1 MARRRSLRGHT
12 HQFRE
17 FAMLRIRKVL
27 PLVLAAGA
35 FVLAGCASTDAVTE
49 WDGLVRQPNTRLN
62 AVFLKPNAQVA
73 AYRSVMLDPVQVSF
87 DSNWDPNR
95 GTRSMSARLN
105 ADDVAAIKSDLAELF
120 REIFRDELARGGYQL
135 VDQPGPE
142 TLRVTPAIINLFIN
156 APDTSAPGRTRTYTA
171 DSGRMTLVAEL
182 RDSETGTLLARAVDT
197 QTGRNAGMWTISNR
211 VTNTADARR
220 AIGVWASA
228 LRRGLD
234 ELYGKAGS

>member
-1 MARRRSLRGHT
+1 
-12 HQFRE
+12 
-17 FAMLRIRKVL
+17 MLRIRKVL
-27 PLVLAAGA
+27 PLVLAVGA
-35 FVLAGCASTDAVTE
+35 VVLSGCASTDAVTE

-62 AVFLKPNAQVA
+62 AVFVKPDAQIV
-73 AYRSVMLDPVQVSF
+73 AYRSVMIDPVQVSF

-105 ADDVAAIKSDLAELF
+105 ADDIAAIKNDLAELF

-142 TLRVTPAIINLFIN
+142 TLRVTPAIVNLFIN
-156 APDTSAPGRTRTYTA
+156 APDVSAPGRTRTYTA
-171 DSGRMTLVAEL
+171 DSGRMTLVVEL

-197 QTGRNAGMWTISNR
+197 QTGRNAGMWTITNR

-234 ELYGKAGS
+234 ELYGRAGS

>member
-1 MARRRSLRGHT
+1 
-12 HQFRE
+12 
-17 FAMLRIRKVL
+17 MLRIRKVL

-35 FVLAGCASTDAVTE
+35 LVLAGCASTDAVTE
-49 WDGLVRQPNTRLN
+49 WDGLVRKPNTRLN
-62 AVFLKPNAQVA
+62 AVFVKPDAQIV

-105 ADDVAAIKSDLAELF
+105 SDDIAAIKNDLAELF

-156 APDTSAPGRTRTYTA
+156 APDASAPGRTRTYTA
-171 DSGRMTLVAEL
+171 DSGRMTLVVEL
-182 RDSETGTLLARAVDT
+182 RDSETNTLLARAVDT
-197 QTGRNAGMWTISNR
+197 QTGRNAGMWTITNR

-234 ELYGKAGS
+234 ELYGRAGS

>member
-1 MARRRSLRGHT
+1 
-12 HQFRE
+12 
-17 FAMLRIRKVL
+17 MLRIRKVL
-27 PLVLAAGA
+27 PLVLAVGA
-35 FVLAGCASTDAVTE
+35 VVLSGCASTDAVTE

-62 AVFLKPNAQVA
+62 AVFVKPDAQIV

-105 ADDVAAIKSDLAELF
+105 ADDIAAIKSDLAELF

-156 APDTSAPGRTRTYTA
+156 APDVSAPGRTRTYTA
-171 DSGRMTLVAEL
+171 ESGRMTLVVEL

-197 QTGRNAGMWTISNR
+197 QTGRSAGMWTITNR

-234 ELYGKAGS
+234 ELYGRSGS

>member
-1 MARRRSLRGHT
+1 MGR
-12 HQFRE
+12 F
-17 FAMLRIRKVL
+17 RKVL
-27 PLVLAAGA
+27 PLVFAMGA
-35 FVLAGCASTDAVTE
+35 VVLSGCASTDAVTE

-62 AVFLKPNAQVA
+62 AVFVKPDAQIV

-105 ADDVAAIKSDLAELF
+105 ADDVAAIKSDLADLF
-120 REIFRDELARGGYQL
+120 RQIFRDELARGGYQL

-156 APDTSAPGRTRTYTA
+156 APDTSTAGRTRTYTA
-171 DSGRMTLVAEL
+171 DSGRMTLVVEL

-197 QTGRNAGMWTISNR
+197 QTGRGAGMWTITNR

>member
-1 MARRRSLRGHT
+1 MV
-12 HQFRE
+12 
-17 FAMLRIRKVL
+17 RIRKVL
-27 PLVLAAGA
+27 TLALALGAVVLS
-35 FVLAGCASTDAVTE
+35 GCASTESVTE

-62 AVFLKPNAQVA
+62 AVFVKPDAQIV
-73 AYRSVMLDPVQVSF
+73 AYRSVMLDPLQVSF

-95 GTRSMSARLN
+95 GTRSMSARFN
-105 ADDVAAIKSDLAELF
+105 ADDIAAIKSDLSDLF
-120 REIFRDELARGGYQL
+120 RQIFRDELARGGYQL

-156 APDTSAPGRTRTYTA
+156 APDTSTAGRTRTYTA
-171 DSGRMTLVAEL
+171 DSGRMTLVVEL

-197 QTGRNAGMWTISNR
+197 QTGRNAGMWTITNR

-220 AIGVWASA
+220 AIGVWASS

-234 ELYGKAGS
+234 ELYGKSGS

>member
-1 MARRRSLRGHT
+1 MV
-12 HQFRE
+12 
-17 FAMLRIRKVL
+17 RIHKVL
-27 PLVLAAGA
+27 PLMLAMGAVVLS
-35 FVLAGCASTDAVTE
+35 GCASTDAVTE

-62 AVFLKPNAQVA
+62 AVFVKPDAQVV
-73 AYRSVMLDPVQVSF
+73 AYRSVMLEPVQVSF
-87 DSNWDPNR
+87 DGNWDPNR
-95 GTRSMSARLN
+95 GTRSASARLN
-105 ADDVAAIKSDLAELF
+105 ADDIAAIKSDLAELF

-171 DSGRMTLVAEL
+171 DSGRMTLVVEL

-197 QTGRNAGMWTISNR
+197 QTGRNAGMWTITNR

-234 ELYGKAGS
+234 ELYGRAGS

>member
-1 MARRRSLRGHT
+1 MV
-12 HQFRE
+12 
-17 FAMLRIRKVL
+17 RIRKVL
-27 PLVLAAGA
+27 PLVLAMGA
-35 FVLAGCASTDAVTE
+35 VVLSGCASTDAVTE
-49 WDGLVRQPNTRLN
+49 WDGLVRKPNTRLN
-62 AVFLKPNAQVA
+62 AVFVKPDAQIV

-105 ADDVAAIKSDLAELF
+105 ADDVAAIKSDLADLF
-120 REIFRDELARGGYQL
+120 RQIFRDELARGGYQL

-156 APDTSAPGRTRTYTA
+156 APDVSAPGRTRTYTA
-171 DSGRMTLVAEL
+171 DSGRMTLVVEL

-197 QTGRNAGMWTISNR
+197 QTGRGAGMWTITNR

>member
-1 MARRRSLRGHT
+1 
-12 HQFRE
+12 
-17 FAMLRIRKVL
+17 MLRIRKVL
-27 PLVLAAGA
+27 PLVLAVGA
-35 FVLAGCASTDAVTE
+35 VVLSGCASTDAVTE

-62 AVFLKPNAQVA
+62 AVFVKPDAQIV

-105 ADDVAAIKSDLAELF
+105 ADDIAAIKSDLAELF

-156 APDTSAPGRTRTYTA
+156 APDVSAPGRTRTYTA
-171 DSGRMTLVAEL
+171 DSGRMTLVVEL

-197 QTGRNAGMWTISNR
+197 QTGRSAGMWTITNR

-234 ELYGKAGS
+234 ELYGRAGS

>member
-1 MARRRSLRGHT
+1 M
-12 HQFRE
+12 
-17 FAMLRIRKVL
+17 RKVV
-27 PLVLAAGA
+27 PLALAFGA
-35 FVLAGCASTDAVTE
+35 LVITGCASTDAVTE

-62 AVFLKPNAQVA
+62 AVFVKPDAQIV

-95 GTRSMSARLN
+95 GARSMSARLN
-105 ADDVAAIKSDLAELF
+105 SDDIAAIKSDLADLF
-120 REIFRDELARGGYQL
+120 RQIFRDELARGGYQL

-171 DSGRMTLVAEL
+171 DSGRMTLVVEL

-197 QTGRNAGMWTISNR
+197 QTGRGAGMWTITNR

>member
-1 MARRRSLRGHT
+1 
-12 HQFRE
+12 
-17 FAMLRIRKVL
+17 MLRTRKVL
-27 PLVLAAGA
+27 PLVLAVGA
-35 FVLAGCASTDAVTE
+35 IVLAGCASTDAVTE

-95 GTRSMSARLN
+95 GTRSTSARLN
-105 ADDVAAIKSDLAELF
+105 ADDMAAIKSDLAELF
-120 REIFRDELARGGYQL
+120 REVFRDELARGGYQL
-135 VDQPGPE
+135 VDQPSPE

-182 RDSETGTLLARAVDT
+182 RDSETNTLLARAVDT
-197 QTGRNAGMWTISNR
+197 QTGRNAGMWTITNR

-234 ELYGKAGS
+234 ELYGRAGS

>member
-1 MARRRSLRGHT
+1 
-12 HQFRE
+12 
-17 FAMLRIRKVL
+17 MLRIRKVL
-27 PLVLAAGA
+27 PLVLAVGA
-35 FVLAGCASTDAVTE
+35 TILTGCASTDAVTE

-62 AVFLKPNAQVA
+62 AVFVKPDAQIV
-73 AYRSVMLDPVQVSF
+73 AYRSVMIDPVQVSF

-105 ADDVAAIKSDLAELF
+105 ADDIAVIKNDLAELF

-142 TLRVTPAIINLFIN
+142 TLRVTPAIVNLFIN

-171 DSGRMTLVAEL
+171 DSGRMTLVVEL

-197 QTGRNAGMWTISNR
+197 QTGRSAGMWTITNR

-234 ELYGKAGS
+234 ELYGRSGS

>member
-1 MARRRSLRGHT
+1 
-12 HQFRE
+12 
-17 FAMLRIRKVL
+17 MLRIRKVL

-35 FVLAGCASTDAVTE
+35 LVLAGCASTDAVTE
-49 WDGLVRQPNTRLN
+49 WDGLVRKPNTRLN
-62 AVFLKPNAQVA
+62 AVFVKPDAQIV

-87 DSNWDPNR
+87 DGNWDPNR

-105 ADDVAAIKSDLAELF
+105 SDDVAAIKSDLAELF

-171 DSGRMTLVAEL
+171 DSGRMTLVVEL
-182 RDSETGTLLARAVDT
+182 RDSETNTLLARAVDT
-197 QTGRNAGMWTISNR
+197 QTGRNAGMWTITNR

-220 AIGVWASA
+220 AIGVWSSA

-234 ELYGKAGS
+234 ELYGKTGS

>member
-1 MARRRSLRGHT
+1 M
-12 HQFRE
+12 FRT
-17 FAMLRIRKVL
+17 RKVL
-27 PLVLAAGA
+27 PLVLAVGA
-35 FVLAGCASTDAVTE
+35 LALTGCASTETVTE

-62 AVFLKPNAQVA
+62 AVFVKPDAQIV

-105 ADDVAAIKSDLAELF
+105 ADDIAAIKSDLADLF
-120 REIFRDELARGGYQL
+120 RQIFRDELARGGYQL

-156 APDTSAPGRTRTYTA
+156 APDVSAPGRTRTYTA
-171 DSGRMTLVAEL
+171 DSGRMTLVVEL

-197 QTGRNAGMWTISNR
+197 QTGRGAGMWTITNR

>member
-1 MARRRSLRGHT
+1 
-12 HQFRE
+12 
-17 FAMLRIRKVL
+17 MLRMRKVL
-27 PLVLAAGA
+27 PLVLAVGA
-35 FVLAGCASTDAVTE
+35 LALTGCASTDTVTE

-62 AVFLKPNAQVA
+62 AVFVKPDAQIV

-105 ADDVAAIKSDLAELF
+105 ADDIAAIKSDLADLF
-120 REIFRDELARGGYQL
+120 RQIFRDELARGGYQL

-156 APDTSAPGRTRTYTA
+156 APDVSAPGRTRTYTA
-171 DSGRMTLVAEL
+171 DSGRMTLVVEL

-197 QTGRNAGMWTISNR
+197 QTGRGAGMWTITNR

>member
-1 MARRRSLRGHT
+1 MPR
-12 HQFRE
+12 
-17 FAMLRIRKVL
+17 MRKFL
-27 PLVLAAGA
+27 PLVLTLGA
-35 FVLAGCASTDAVTE
+35 VVLAGCASTDAVTE

-62 AVFLKPNAQVA
+62 AVFVKPDAQVV
-73 AYRSVMLDPVQVSF
+73 AYRSVMLDPLQVSF

-95 GTRSMSARLN
+95 GSMSARLN
-105 ADDVAAIKSDLAELF
+105 ADDVAAIKNDLAELF
-120 REIFRDELARGGYQL
+120 RETFRAELARGGYQL
-135 VDQPGPE
+135 VDQAGPE
-142 TLRVTPAIINLFIN
+142 TLRVTPAVINLFIN

-171 DSGRMTLVAEL
+171 DSGRMTLVVEL

-197 QTGRNAGMWTISNR
+197 QTGRNAGMWTITNR

>member
-1 MARRRSLRGHT
+1 M
-12 HQFRE
+12 
-17 FAMLRIRKVL
+17 RKVL
-27 PLVLAAGA
+27 PLVLAVGA
-35 FVLAGCASTDAVTE
+35 VVLTGCASTDAVTE

-62 AVFLKPNAQVA
+62 AVFVKPDAQVV
-73 AYRSVMLDPVQVSF
+73 AYRSVMLDPLQVSF
-87 DSNWDPNR
+87 DGNWDPNR

-105 ADDVAAIKSDLAELF
+105 ADDVAAIKNDLSDLF

-142 TLRVTPAIINLFIN
+142 TLRVTPAIINLFIT

-171 DSGRMTLVAEL
+171 DSGRMTLVVEL

-197 QTGRNAGMWTISNR
+197 QTGRNAGMWTITNR

-234 ELYGKAGS
+234 ELYGRAGS

>member
-1 MARRRSLRGHT
+1 MV
-12 HQFRE
+12 
-17 FAMLRIRKVL
+17 RIHKVL
-27 PLVLAAGA
+27 PLMLAMGAVVLS
-35 FVLAGCASTDAVTE
+35 GCASTDAVTE

-62 AVFLKPNAQVA
+62 AVFVKPDAQVV

-87 DSNWDPNR
+87 DGNWDPNR
-95 GTRSMSARLN
+95 GTRSTWARLN
-105 ADDVAAIKSDLAELF
+105 AEDIAAIKSDLAELF

-171 DSGRMTLVAEL
+171 DSGRMTLVVEL

-197 QTGRNAGMWTISNR
+197 QTGRNAGMWTITNR

-234 ELYGKAGS
+234 ELYGRAGS

>member
-1 MARRRSLRGHT
+1 MV
-12 HQFRE
+12 
-17 FAMLRIRKVL
+17 RIHKVL
-27 PLVLAAGA
+27 PLMLAMGAVVLS
-35 FVLAGCASTDAVTE
+35 GCASTDAVTE

-62 AVFLKPNAQVA
+62 AVFVKPDAQVV
-73 AYRSVMLDPVQVSF
+73 AYRSVMPDPVQVSF
-87 DSNWDPNR
+87 DGNWDPNR
-95 GTRSMSARLN
+95 GTRSTSARLN
-105 ADDVAAIKSDLAELF
+105 ADDIAAIKSDLAELF

-171 DSGRMTLVAEL
+171 DSGRMTLVVEL

-197 QTGRNAGMWTISNR
+197 QTGRNAGMWTITNR

-234 ELYGKAGS
+234 ELYGRAGS

>member
-1 MARRRSLRGHT
+1 M
-12 HQFRE
+12 FR
-17 FAMLRIRKVL
+17 MRKVL
-27 PLVLAAGA
+27 PLMLAAGA
-35 FVLAGCASTDAVTE
+35 LVLAGCASTNSVAE

-62 AVFLKPNAQVA
+62 AVFVKPDAQIV
-73 AYRSVMLDPVQVSF
+73 AYRSVMLDPLQVSF

-95 GTRSMSARLN
+95 GTRSMSSRLN
-105 ADDVAAIKSDLAELF
+105 TDDIAAIKSDLAELF
-120 REIFRDELARGGYQL
+120 REIFRAELARGGYQL

-142 TLRVTPAIINLFIN
+142 TLRVTPAIINLFIT
-156 APDTSAPGRTRTYTA
+156 APDTSAPGRTRTYSA
-171 DSGRMTLVAEL
+171 DSGRMTLVVEL

-197 QTGRNAGMWTISNR
+197 QTGRGAGMWTITNR

-220 AIGVWASA
+220 AIGVWASS

>member
-1 MARRRSLRGHT
+1 
-12 HQFRE
+12 
-17 FAMLRIRKVL
+17 MLRMRKLL

-35 FVLAGCASTDAVTE
+35 LVLTGCASTEAVTE
-49 WDGLVRQPNTRLN
+49 WDGLVRQPNTRLH
-62 AVFLKPNAQVA
+62 AVFVKPDAQIV

-105 ADDVAAIKSDLAELF
+105 ADDIAAIKSDLSDLF
-120 REIFRDELARGGYQL
+120 RQIFRDELARGGYQL

-171 DSGRMTLVAEL
+171 DSGRMTLVVEL

-197 QTGRNAGMWTISNR
+197 QTGRGAGMWTITNR

-234 ELYGKAGS
+234 ELYGRAGS

>member
-1 MARRRSLRGHT
+1 
-12 HQFRE
+12 
-17 FAMLRIRKVL
+17 MLRIRKVL

-73 AYRSVMLDPVQVSF
+73 AYRSVMLDPLQVSF

>member
-1 MARRRSLRGHT
+1 
-12 HQFRE
+12 
-17 FAMLRIRKVL
+17 MLRIRKVL
-27 PLVLAAGA
+27 PLVLAVGA
-35 FVLAGCASTDAVTE
+35 TILTGCASTDAVTE

-62 AVFLKPNAQVA
+62 AVFVKPDAQVV

-87 DSNWDPNR
+87 DRNWDPNR
-95 GTRSMSARLN
+95 GTRSTSARLN
-105 ADDVAAIKSDLAELF
+105 ADDIASIKSDLAELF

-171 DSGRMTLVAEL
+171 DSGRMTLVVEL

-197 QTGRNAGMWTISNR
+197 QTGRNAGMWTITNR

-234 ELYGKAGS
+234 ELYGRSGS

>member
-1 MARRRSLRGHT
+1 M
-12 HQFRE
+12 FR
-17 FAMLRIRKVL
+17 MRKVL
-27 PLVLAAGA
+27 PLVLAVGA
-35 FVLAGCASTDAVTE
+35 LALTGCASTDTVTE
-49 WDGLVRQPNTRLN
+49 WDGLVRQPSTRLN
-62 AVFLKPNAQVA
+62 AVFVKPDAQIV

-105 ADDVAAIKSDLAELF
+105 ADDIAAIKSDLADLF
-120 REIFRDELARGGYQL
+120 RQIFRDELARGGYQL

-156 APDTSAPGRTRTYTA
+156 APDVSAPGRTRTYTA
-171 DSGRMTLVAEL
+171 DSGRMTLVVEL

-197 QTGRNAGMWTISNR
+197 QTGRGAGMWTITNR

>member
-1 MARRRSLRGHT
+1 MV
-12 HQFRE
+12 
-17 FAMLRIRKVL
+17 RIHKVL
-27 PLVLAAGA
+27 PLMLAMGAVVLS
-35 FVLAGCASTDAVTE
+35 GCASTDAVTE

-62 AVFLKPNAQVA
+62 AVFVKPDAQVV

-87 DSNWDPNR
+87 DGNWDPNR
-95 GTRSMSARLN
+95 GTRSTSARLN
-105 ADDVAAIKSDLAELF
+105 ADDIAAIKSDLAELF

-171 DSGRMTLVAEL
+171 DSGRMTLVVEL

-197 QTGRNAGMWTISNR
+197 QTGRNAGMWTITNR

-234 ELYGKAGS
+234 ELYGRAGS

>member
-1 MARRRSLRGHT
+1 M
-12 HQFRE
+12 
-17 FAMLRIRKVL
+17 RKVL
-27 PLVLAAGA
+27 PLVLAVGA
-35 FVLAGCASTDAVTE
+35 LALTGCASTDTVTE

-62 AVFLKPNAQVA
+62 AVFVKPDAQIV

-105 ADDVAAIKSDLAELF
+105 ADDIAAIKSDLADLF
-120 REIFRDELARGGYQL
+120 RQIFRDELARGGYQL

-156 APDTSAPGRTRTYTA
+156 APDVSAPGRTRTYTA
-171 DSGRMTLVAEL
+171 DSGRMTLVVEL

-197 QTGRNAGMWTISNR
+197 QTGRGAGMWTITNR

>member
-1 MARRRSLRGHT
+1 MV
-12 HQFRE
+12 
-17 FAMLRIRKVL
+17 RIRKVL
-27 PLVLAAGA
+27 PLMLAMGAVVLS
-35 FVLAGCASTDAVTE
+35 GCASTDAVTE

-62 AVFLKPNAQVA
+62 AVFVKPDAQVV

-87 DSNWDPNR
+87 DGNWDPNR
-95 GTRSMSARLN
+95 GTRSTSARLN
-105 ADDVAAIKSDLAELF
+105 ADDIAAIKSDLAELF

-171 DSGRMTLVAEL
+171 DSGRMTLVVEL

-197 QTGRNAGMWTISNR
+197 QTGRNAGMWTITNR

-234 ELYGKAGS
+234 ELYGRSGS

>member
-1 MARRRSLRGHT
+1 MVR
-12 HQFRE
+12 F
-17 FAMLRIRKVL
+17 RKVL
-27 PLVLAAGA
+27 PLMLAMGAAVLS
-35 FVLAGCASTDAVTE
+35 GCASTDAVTE

-62 AVFLKPNAQVA
+62 AVFLKPDAQVV

-87 DSNWDPNR
+87 DGNWDPNR
-95 GTRSMSARLN
+95 GTRSTAARLN
-105 ADDVAAIKSDLAELF
+105 ADDIAAIKSDLAELF

-171 DSGRMTLVAEL
+171 DSGRMTLVVEL

-197 QTGRNAGMWTISNR
+197 QTGRSAGMWTITNR

-234 ELYGKAGS
+234 ELYGRAGS

>member
-1 MARRRSLRGHT
+1 
-12 HQFRE
+12 
-17 FAMLRIRKVL
+17 MLGIRKVL
-27 PLVLAAGA
+27 PLVLALGA
-35 FVLAGCASTDAVTE
+35 TVLAGCASTDAVTE

-62 AVFLKPNAQVA
+62 AVFVKPDAQIV

-95 GTRSMSARLN
+95 GTRSASARLN
-105 ADDVAAIKSDLAELF
+105 ADDMAAIKNDLAELF
-120 REIFRDELARGGYQL
+120 REVFRDELARGGYQL

-156 APDTSAPGRTRTYTA
+156 APDVSAPGRTRTYTA
-171 DSGRMTLVAEL
+171 DSGRMTLVVEL
-182 RDSETGTLLARAVDT
+182 RDSETNTLLARAVDT
-197 QTGRNAGMWTISNR
+197 QTGRNAGMWTITNR

-234 ELYGKAGS
+234 ELYGRAGS